1 MNELKG
7 LPGYPQLMEFLNT
20 IGLSPNIL
28 FGKWGM
34 LQFLAIVISIL
45 FAKFLSYRLAEPIE
59 SQLRGIVGQRRLLRF
74 LVVIYRKQFWIWLSI
89 ALWVAYL
96 IISSATWPSH
106 GYFIRGAASLSTVWL
121 VISVLSRLIKN
132 QFLAR
137 IIAVVAWF
145 LAALSIL
152 GLLPSAREALDAAA
166 FTIGNTRLSALV
178 LIQSSVLLVV
188 LIWGAML
195 VSQFIGNVISSNEDL
210 SPSVQVLLYKLIR
223 FALLALAVLIAL
235 GAVGIDFTA
244 LAVFSGAVGIG
255 VGLGLQK
262 IVSNFLSGIIL
273 LLDKSIKPGDVIE
286 IDTVSGSTYGWVQHL
301 GARYTSVRTRD
312 GTETLIPNE
321 SFIDTPVTNWTH
333 TNKAVRRRLPVG
345 VSYDTDVERAI
356 VLCIEAAEETKRVLK
371 VPKPVC
377 LIKGF
382 GDSSVDLELRFW
394 LNDPEGGVSNVSSQL
409 YLEIWKRFQAEKI
422 EIPFPQRDL
431 NIRSSVPFEI
441 KKPRGKE

>member
-1 MNELKG
+1 MNEIQN
-7 LPGYPQLMEFLNT
+7 LPGYAPILEFLNT

-28 FGKWGM
+28 FGKWG
-34 LQFLAIVISIL
+34 LFQFLAILVSIL
-45 FAKFLSYRLAEPIE
+45 FAKFVSYKLEEPIE
-59 SQLRGIVGQRRLLRF
+59 TRLRGIVGQRRLLRF
-74 LVVIYRKQFWIWLSI
+74 LVVIYRRQFWIWLSL
-89 ALWVAYL
+89 ALWVSYY
-96 IISSATWPSH
+96 IISSVTWPSY

-121 VISVLSRLIKN
+121 AISVLSRMIKN

-137 IIAVVAWF
+137 VIAVAAWF

-166 FTIGNTRLSALV
+166 FNIGSTRLSALV
-178 LIQSSVLLVV
+178 LLQSGVLLAV
-188 LIWGAML
+188 LIWAAML
-195 VSQFIGNVISSNEDL
+195 VSQFIGNLISRNEDL

-321 SFIDTPVTNWTH
+321 SFIDSPVTNWTH

-345 VSYDTDVERAI
+345 VSYDTDVEKAI
-356 VLCIEAAEETKRVLK
+356 ALCIDAAENTKRVLK

-431 NIRSSVPFEI
+431 NIRTSVPFEI
-441 KKPRGKE
+441 KSPRGK